1 MASDPSFDPH
11 RPDLVVG
18 VLGAGAMGRGIAQVA
33 AAGGMHVLLHDAKPG
48 AAAEAREFIGK
59 MFQRAAEKG
68 QLSEADAAAALGR
81 VEVID
86 TTAGYS
92 RCHLLVEAIVENL
105 AVKQAVFAELEQVVT
120 PECILAT
127 NTSSVPP

>member
-1 MASDPSFDPH
+1 MSGTSRAFIVRALLYFALWIVVDQSAKPAN
-11 RPDLVVG
+11 LVVG

-81 VEVID
+81 PHAARTIVG
-86 TTAGYS
+86 T
-92 RCHLLVEAIVENL
+92 LLADRL
-105 AVKQAVFAELEQVVT
+105 PPLTLT
-120 PECILAT
+120 PDA
-127 NTSSVPP
+127 